1 MPNSKL
7 LSWKTSR
14 KVGRKILAMTKG
26 NKKIDSAAKTIKR
39 IRAKEARVFLVG
51 WIINTVLVSFSR

>member
-1 MPNSKL
+1 
-7 LSWKTSR
+7 
-14 KVGRKILAMTKG
+14 MTKG
-26 NKKIDSAAKTIKR
+26 SKKIDSAAKTIKR